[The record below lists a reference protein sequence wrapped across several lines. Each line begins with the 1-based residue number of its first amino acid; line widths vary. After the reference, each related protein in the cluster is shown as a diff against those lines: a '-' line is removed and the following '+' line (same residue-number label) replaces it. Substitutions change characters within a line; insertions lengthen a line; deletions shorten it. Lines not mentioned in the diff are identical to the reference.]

1 MWEIREK
8 TAMQGSEQ
16 VISFGL
22 NEFKGKL
29 KMFSFPQFLQDFQ
42 TVISRSL
49 TMCNKFKMF
58 YPIEFD

>member
-1 MWEIREK
+1 
-8 TAMQGSEQ
+8 MQGSEQ